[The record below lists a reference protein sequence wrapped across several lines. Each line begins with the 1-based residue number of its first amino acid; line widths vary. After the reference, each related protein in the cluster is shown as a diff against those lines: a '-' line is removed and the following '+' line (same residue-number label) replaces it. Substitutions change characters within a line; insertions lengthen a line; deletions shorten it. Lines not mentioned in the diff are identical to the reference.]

1 MKKSAGK
8 IILFGLICA
17 AWTGAADFAFCTTP
31 THTSPEPSS
40 LISGDGYQLA
50 KTWFLPDYDNPFNSR
65 QNDISNRPDYRP
77 PDASRTCEGYGFL
90 SEPPEFYTCDTIRPD
105 NVKLCYRNCVPDP
118 DKLCPSLGYEKVC
131 PDGWAMSEERCP
143 YDDSFAKCCNLCRDY
158 PHETIPDGYDES
170 ASCSG
175 CDGVRYQI
183 VPHDCPD
190 EFVEC
195 EYGPALDTE
204 ICQSGETLKY
214 NSCKKCPFN
223 CSLTSCPPNNICER
237 EDCSGFYCAVGCAL
251 NAVDLETYWCNGA
264 AWCLVPAGNIT
275 PETGCP
281 SGQINTEAWCGGALG
296 CVMKL

>member
-1 MKKSAGK
+1 MTKSYNRLKYFVLTCLLMAV
-8 IILFGLICA
+8 FPA
-17 AWTGAADFAFCTTP
+17 EASCTIHTP
-31 THTSPEPSS
+31 LLEPASFVSDTS
-40 LISGDGYQLA
+40 YQLA
-50 KTWFLPDYDNPFNSR
+50 KTCFLPDCSYVFNSR
-65 QNDISNRPDYRP
+65 DYEVSDRPDYQP
-77 PDASRTCEGYGFL
+77 PDASRSCEGYGFL

-143 YDDSFAKCCNLCRDY
+143 YDDSFAKCCNLCSDY

-195 EYGPALDTE
+195 EYGPALDAE

-264 AWCLVPAGNIT
+264 AGCLVPVGNIT